1 MTATAL
7 IGASDNHWWCLTIFD
22 TEATASSED
31 VQTTVQTCI
40 DLDCVQP
47 SFFTSAA
54 SKTQITWLDKFSV
67 SNDQGETVLKVKV
80 PPVRIENPLSPL

>member
-1 MTATAL
+1 MTVTAL

-31 VQTTVQTCI
+31 VQTTVQTYI

-54 SKTQITWLDKFSV
+54 SKAQITWLDKFSV
-67 SNDQGETVLKVKV
+67 SNDQGGDCLKSKST
-80 PPVRIENPLSPL
+80 PSED

>member
-1 MTATAL
+1 MTVTAL

-31 VQTTVQTCI
+31 VQTTVQTYI

-80 PPVRIENPLSPL
+80 PPPRIENS